1 MPMAKVDGVTL
12 YYEETGAGTPLVF
25 VHEFA
30 GDSRSWLAQVRF
42 LTRRY
47 RCIAFNARG
56 YPPSD
61 VPEDPAAYSQQHA
74 VDDIK
79 GVLDHLGIA
88 RAHVCGLSMGGY
100 ATLIF
105 GLTYP
110 ERALSLTVAGCGYGS
125 VSADRAGFRHDSEL
139 VARRFEQEG
148 MAAVAEF
155 YTRGPT
161 RVQFSDKDPRGWQ
174 EFHDQ
179 FAQGSAKGHAL
190 TLRGVQ
196 MTRPSVFDLEKPME
210 ALEVPPLTVTGH
222 EDEPCDEPAIFMK
235 RKFPAAGL
243 AVIPKSG
250 HTINLEEPEA
260 FNRTLLDF
268 LTAVDAGRWPRRNPA
283 SLARSAILPDQ
294 VDAGRET
301 GRPARGRS

>member
-1 MPMAKVDGVTL
+1 MPMAKVDGINL
-12 YYEETGAGTPLVF
+12 YYEETGAGTPLLF

-30 GDSRSWLAQVRF
+30 GETQSWLPQVRF
-42 LTRRY
+42 FSRRY
-47 RCIAFNARG
+47 RCIAYNARG

-61 VPEDPAAYSQQHA
+61 VPEDGNAYSQQRA

-88 RAHVCGLSMGGY
+88 KAHICGLSMGGY

-125 VSADRAGFRHDSEL
+125 VSADREAFRQDAEL

-155 YTRGPT
+155 YSRGPT
-161 RVQFSDKDPRGWQ
+161 RVQFIDKDPAGWQ

-179 FAQGSAKGHAL
+179 FARESAKGHAL

-196 MTRPSVFDLEKPME
+196 MTRPSVLDLGGSME
-210 ALEVPPLTVTGH
+210 RLEVPTLIMTGD
-222 EDEPCDEPAIFMK
+222 EDEPCLEPAIFMK
-235 RKFPAAGL
+235 RKIRTAGL
-243 AVIPKSG
+243 TVIPKAG
-250 HTINLEEPEA
+250 HTINLEDPDA
-260 FNRTLLDF
+260 FNRALLDF
-268 LTAVDAGRWPRRNPA
+268 LTAVDAGRWTRRNPA
-283 SLARSAILPDQ
+283 SLARSAILP
-294 VDAGRET
+294 AAPPSR
-301 GRPARGRS
+301 